1 MSVRAAAMLALL
13 AALGGCARSH
23 GGSTTGA
30 PAQAPP
36 GTEMLAAIPLGDVA
50 GANESALAENAPNPY
65 EGNAQAVT
73 EGQALFTRM
82 NCAGC
87 HGYDAKGAMGPNLT
101 DTYWRYGGVPAQV
114 FKSIYEGRPQGMPAW
129 NPALPPE
136 EIWKLVAYIES
147 LGGMMPAAGYQ
158 AFLQGDRV
166 GDNVAPEVARTL
178 PEGGFGAKS
187 ATRPANAASS
197 ASTQPEARPDA
208 GGNPPNGEA
217 GNAGGGLGANAAN
230 GNGGGGNAGH

>member
-1 MSVRAAAMLALL
+1 MNARVVLPSLL
-13 AALGGCARSH
+13 LIAALGACTSR

-30 PAQAPP
+30 PSEAPP
-36 GTEMLAAIPLGDVA
+36 AAGPLTAIPLGDVA
-50 GANESALAENAPNPY
+50 GADKSSLAENAPNPY
-65 EGNAQAVT
+65 GDNPQAVS
-73 EGQALFTRM
+73 EGHDLFVRM

-101 DTYWRYGGVPAQV
+101 DTYWRYGGVPAEV

-136 EIWKLVAYIES
+136 EIWKIVSYIDS
-147 LGGMMPAAGYQ
+147 LGGMMPPQAYQ
-158 AFLQGDRV
+158 AQLQGDRV

-178 PEGGFGAKS
+178 PEGGFGSKAGPH
-187 ATRPANAASS
+187 PANNASS
-197 ASTQPEARPDA
+197 GSTRPEARPDA

-217 GNAGGGLGANAAN
+217 GNAGGGIGANAAN